1 MDGKDVKRLL
11 ESIKPIEQMLSDL
24 EKQFASLT
32 DEQKA
37 TLSPLMN
44 QVRGL
49 EHRKTLEEIEATA
62 HKIIADAN
70 IHNAQ
75 KS

>member
-1 MDGKDVKRLL
+1 MDGKDIERFLQ
-11 ESIKPIEQMLSDL
+11 SIKPIEQMKADL
-24 EKQFASLT
+24 ESQFSSLT
-32 DEQKA
+32 NEQKA
-37 TLSPLMN
+37 NLLPLMN

-49 EHRKTLEEIEATA
+49 DQKKSLEEIEATA

-70 IHNAQ
+70 NNNTH